1 MTRLR
6 THTKSHH
13 QITIT
18 EYKER
23 FGSELEPVEIVWH
36 RYSVI
41 NYYMIRAF
49 KPNYQIGSCFNSLFL
64 SVFLK

>member
-36 RYSVI
+36 RYSDI
-41 NYYMIRAF
+41 NY
-49 KPNYQIGSCFNSLFL
+49 
-64 SVFLK
+64 

>member
-41 NYYMIRAF
+41 NYESTSFLVRLIRAL
-49 KPNYQIGSCFNSLFL
+49 NSI
-64 SVFLK
+64 